1 LLTTQSTLNGQ
12 AIPDR
17 AYGEA
22 PVGILTYSKSGYM
35 SATIS
40 ATEAELRP
48 LTLSFPFTDDQPESD
63 WALVGK
69 HSIGYAGP
77 FSINPNFPA
86 TTTQGGVFHGPL
98 VAANVPAWVGT
109 RQARNYTIVQEGDR
123 TLLHIHSRRDGG
135 FEGDLWWLRL
145 D

>member
-1 LLTTQSTLNGQ
+1 M
-12 AIPDR
+12 
-17 AYGEA
+17 
-22 PVGILTYSKSGYM
+22 GILTYSKSGYM
-35 SATIS
+35 SATIV
-40 ATEAELRP
+40 ATETELRP
-48 LTLSFPFTDDQPESD
+48 LSLSFPFTDDQAESD

-77 FSINPNFPA
+77 FSVSDAIPA
-86 TTTQGGVFHGPL
+86 TLTSGQVLHGPL

-109 RQARNYTIVQEGDR
+109 AQRRNYTVVTEGER

-135 FEGDLWWLRL
+135 FEGDLWWERL